1 MNEHEFLAS
10 YDPSQFQRPSLTV
23 DLVLL
28 SIVGGAPAALLVRR
42 DEHPFLD
49 AWALPGGFVAVD
61 ESLDEAA
68 GRVLGQKA
76 RLDGVYME
84 QLYTFGAVGRDPRTR
99 VVSVAYVALLPAA
112 RFEAIEDGEDVAL
125 ARIAL
130 DEGGDQAQAFAPDGE
145 PLPLAFDHAR
155 ILGAAMAWLRGR
167 LDDGPLAFAL
177 LPERFTLRDLQHVH
191 EAILGRR
198 LNKPA
203 FRRRILDK
211 AAVEATGV
219 REAGA
224 AFRPAELYRRA
235 RAAGAR

>member
-1 MNEHEFLAS
+1 MNEQEFLAG
-10 YDPSQFQRPSLTV
+10 YDPSQFERPSLTV

-28 SIVGGAPAALLVRR
+28 SIVGGAPVALLVRR
-42 DEHPFLD
+42 TEHPFLD
-49 AWALPGGFVAVD
+49 AWALPGGFVAIH

-68 GRVLGQKA
+68 ARVLSQKA

-112 RFEAIEDGEDVAL
+112 RFAAIEGDVTL

-130 DEGGDQAQAFAPDGE
+130 EDGSDLARAFAADDA

-155 ILGAAMAWLRGR
+155 ILGAAMAWLRSR

-177 LPERFTLRDLQHVH
+177 LPERFTLRDLQEVH

-211 AAVEATGV
+211 AAVEPTGV

-235 RAAGAR
+235 RAAGVR